1 MDKKRR
7 DFLKKTALGAAGIG
21 LASALPQF
29 LQASANYNAANY
41 NPPNHN
47 PANNNPANQTGT
59 NTAAPDPKLFFQ
71 LAVSQFSFASQFWTQ
86 QLKPLDFPAKSK
98 ELGITG
104 LDYCSMFFA
113 DKAKD
118 QQFLSQLKQRSA
130 DAGTYNLRI
139 MVDGEGVLGD
149 LNEATRTKAIE
160 NHYKW
165 IDAAATLGCPM
176 IRVNVEGEGK
186 PEDVATAAVDSLG
199 RLIGYGSRQ
208 HIDVIVENHVG
219 ISCNGAWLAG
229 VMKQL
234 NSPHCGTLADFGNFC
249 INRTKPETMDIAGY
263 MKTKCL
269 EEYDRYKGITEL
281 MPFAK
286 GVHAKTHLFTADGND
301 QETDFN
307 RMFKIIKG
315 SGFTGWVSIE
325 YEGGLFKMYSK
336 DSKYLDDYAG
346 TVATK
351 NLVEMAC
358 RQKIAEK

>member
-1 MDKKRR
+1 MNNTRR
-7 DFLKKTALGAAGIG
+7 TFLRKAALGAAGLG
-21 LASALPQF
+21 LASTLPARV
-29 LQASANYNAANY
+29 LGRSKTSP
-41 NPPNHN
+41 PPN
-47 PANNNPANQTGT
+47 A
-59 NTAAPDPKLFFQ
+59 DLFFKI
-71 LAVSQFSFASQFWTQ
+71 AVSQFSFASQFWTKK
-86 QLKPLDFPAKSK
+86 LDPLAFPAKSK

-118 QQFLSQLKQRSA
+118 TSYLNTLKQRSA

-149 LNEATRTKAIE
+149 LNETNRLKAVD

-165 IDAAATLGCPM
+165 IDAAATLGCSM
-176 IRVNVEGEGK
+176 IRVNVEGEGA
-186 PEDVATAAVDSLG
+186 PEDVAKAAVDSLG
-199 RLIGYGSRQ
+199 RLIEYGSKTQ
-208 HIDVIVENHVG
+208 TDIIVENHIG
-219 ISCNGAWLAG
+219 ISCNGGWLAG

-234 NSPHCGTLADFGNFC
+234 NSPHGGTLADFGNFC

-281 MPFAK
+281 MPYAK
-286 GVHAKTHLFTADGND
+286 GVHAKSHLFTADGND

-307 RMFKIIKG
+307 HMFRIIKD
-315 SGFTGWVSIE
+315 SGFTGWVSVE
-325 YEGGLFKMYSK
+325 YEGGLFKMYTN

-346 TVATK
+346 TTATK
-351 NLVEMAC
+351 NLVEKAG
-358 RQKIAEK
+358 RQNS